1 MDLIIFS
8 DKKHKI
14 IFFYLRMQ
22 SLSFYCIYI
31 WQKKVRETK
40 EI

>member
-14 IFFYLRMQ
+14 IFFYLRMH
-22 SLSFYCIYI
+22 SFYYIYG
-31 WQKKVRETK
+31 KKKTRETK